1 MPGFALSAGCRAP
14 VEEVWKLLF
23 DPTRFP
29 DWWVGIE
36 TVRTDGPG
44 EYTQWPS
51 GYPDFP
57 MPQKLRVDQA
67 NDRVTISCQVS
78 DIDVV
83 WQLAEAGNGTRIEVR
98 VDLPDAEAHRLAS
111 QRRIIAASLDNL
123 TALAAAATP

>member
-1 MPGFALSAGCRAP
+1 MPTFVLTTTAEAP

-83 WQLAEAGNGTRIEVR
+83 WQLAEGGPGTAIQVT
-98 VDLPDAEAHRLAS
+98 VSLPEREAHRLDG
-111 QRRIIAASLDNL
+111 QRQAIGESLRRLAALAEAAS
-123 TALAAAATP
+123 

>member
-1 MPGFALSAGCRAP
+1 MPGFTLSGYTPAP

-29 DWWVGIE
+29 EWWAGVE
-36 TVRTDGPG
+36 TVRTEGPDR
-44 EYTQWPS
+44 YVMWPD

-57 MPQKLRVDQA
+57 MPQSLRTERGA
-67 NDRVTISCQVS
+67 SRVTVSCQVS